1 MEPVETLVNSRVRR
15 LAEYLEIDP
24 KVAQELYYQSGLWNS
39 IDGLEHK
46 ARKEEL
52 GNLRSL
58 RKALAKHSPKFEHQ
72 DVIQTTFRIDG
83 FNLKK
88 TLAHLEEQLELMVG
102 FGEAKMREETSGTR
116 AIKRAHEV
124 ARFVAELFE
133 VDEPGLS
140 QGQVEE
146 LLLERDLTGE
156 LREVE
161 VDDPSDPRIDVV
173 FEQSLSAGDEVD
185 KGSTV
190 TYVIGRFIAPETT
203 TSSTTSSTTSTS
215 TTSTTTSTTSTVPA
229 STSTAPSP
237 STTTS

>member
-88 TLAHLEEQLELMVG
+88 TLAHLEEQLDLMVG
-102 FGEAKMREETSGTR
+102 LVRRAMVANHMGVGLVATDIAQDTACDGQPVTR
-116 AIKRAHEV
+116 L
-124 ARFVAELFE
+124 EL
-133 VDEPGLS
+133 
-140 QGQVEE
+140 
-146 LLLERDLTGE
+146 
-156 LREVE
+156 
-161 VDDPSDPRIDVV
+161 SDPLVPHRIA
-173 FEQSLSAGDEVD
+173 LA
-185 KGSTV
+185 
-190 TYVIGRFIAPETT
+190 RAPH
-203 TSSTTSSTTSTS
+203 
-215 TTSTTTSTTSTVPA
+215 PH
-229 STSTAPSP
+229 TAPLVAAFQDHVASAFNP
-237 STTTS
+237 